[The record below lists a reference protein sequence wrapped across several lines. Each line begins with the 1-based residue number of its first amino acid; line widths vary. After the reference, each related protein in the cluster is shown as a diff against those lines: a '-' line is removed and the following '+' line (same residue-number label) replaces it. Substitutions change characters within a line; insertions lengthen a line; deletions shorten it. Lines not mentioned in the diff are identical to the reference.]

1 MKELTTV
8 LLGSGLKP
16 EQIDSGQA
24 ALRAALVYLVVLA
37 IVRMGKRRL
46 LARTTAFDVVVVIVI
61 GSIAGRAITGNAQLL
76 PAMAGVA
83 VKVAMHWII
92 SALAV
97 RSRLIGRLAKGC
109 STVLI
114 RDGQLDE
121 AMLRRE
127 HMTRADLEEDLRQK
141 GRDGYAD
148 IRDGRLERSG
158 RLGVVE
164 LPKEPKVIEIRV
176 EDGVQTVRVEIG

>member
-1 MKELTTV
+1 MEELSRM

-24 ALRAALVYLVVLA
+24 ALRAVLVYLVVLA
-37 IVRMGKRRL
+37 IVRMGKKRL
-46 LARTTAFDVVVVIVI
+46 MARTTAFDVVVVIVI
-61 GSIAGRAITGNAQLL
+61 GSIAGRTITGNAQLL
-76 PAMAGVA
+76 PSIAGVA
-83 VKVAMHWII
+83 AMVAMHWII

-97 RSRLIGRLAKGC
+97 RSRLIGRLAKGR
-109 STVLI
+109 STMLI

-127 HMTRADLEEDLRQK
+127 HMTPADLEEDLRQK

-148 IRDGRLERSG
+148 IREGRLERSG
-158 RLGVVE
+158 QLGVVE
-164 LPKEPKVIEIRV
+164 TPKEPKLIEIRV
-176 EDGVQTVRVEIG
+176 ENGVQTVRVEIG